1 MCTSGTDNQYLSAK
15 RFTTGRDAVGY
26 EPSERNNNSR
36 PTHNTQ
42 HTMQKLITER
52 FDAQNCTVHITSS
65 EITVKNESHRVELR
79 YLDENDMLA
88 AVCNY
93 IELRSWDR
101 NAEDKQH
108 KLLQA
113 INTLGKKIDAAKA
126 EAKA

>member
-1 MCTSGTDNQYLSAK
+1 MNQA
-15 RFTTGRDAVGY
+15 RETTTLAQHT
-26 EPSERNNNSR
+26 
-36 PTHNTQ
+36 THN
-42 HTMQKLITER
+42 TMQKLVTER

>member
-1 MCTSGTDNQYLSAK
+1 
-15 RFTTGRDAVGY
+15 
-26 EPSERNNNSR
+26 
-36 PTHNTQ
+36 
-42 HTMQKLITER
+42 MQKLITER
-52 FDAQNCTVHITSS
+52 FDAQNCTVQITSS
-65 EITVKNESHRVELR
+65 EITVKNESHRIEVR
-79 YLDENDMLA
+79 YLDESDLLA

-101 NAEDKQH
+101 NAEDKQR